1 MIIKT
6 FMKSLLIV
14 AIASC
19 FAFGQARKSR
29 NAQVNSPELEIEKL
43 EQQRLNAYLK
53 LDASALER
61 IMSDDYT
68 SVYADGQVVTKAQE
82 LEGVKSA
89 PAGVLSSLSAK
100 IDQISVRQFG
110 AAALLSGRLIIKG
123 TIRWSQKQININAAF
138 R

>member
-6 FMKSLLIV
+6 FLKSLLIV

-68 SVYADGQVVTKAQE
+68 SVYADGM
-82 LEGVKSA
+82 
-89 PAGVLSSLSAK
+89 SLSARPRVSRHSNAPSCVDPDRREVAPAHACK
-100 IDQISVRQFG
+100 R
-110 AAALLSGRLIIKG
+110 GRLVEAG
-123 TIRWSQKQININAAF
+123 R
-138 R
+138 